1 MLIEEFFFFFKYS
14 SGRVREMRVID
25 LIANIWRSKILLQIA
40 HMLYETDLNTMENA
54 LMNVSRVNRLYEDF
68 LIEDD
73 GVISAHI

>member
-1 MLIEEFFFFFKYS
+1 MLIEEFFFSKYS

-25 LIANIWRSKILLQIA
+25 LIVNIWRSKILLQIA

-73 GVISAHI
+73 GVISDHI